1 MASINTATEQVHVLQ
16 YVTPATWGD
25 GSDEG
30 LRELQR
36 IAGAIPS
43 DSFKIDPSVRTKLLH
58 DVYASFVADLSLPK
72 VSPEQERS
80 FLAASKRYGAAVDA
94 AEDRLAQFEGLWKIE
109 EADLKSRNEQI
120 TSLKKQRFRDSKVG
134 YFDDVEAEV
143 DAAEIEVQKF
153 RPVAGA
159 WVKAV
164 ERLTSALNASMRGS
178 NAGIWTYE
186 ASYSGLQVVKDC
198 ATDGPGWTKLTFNRA
213 ITSEQTRN
221 GSWNGGGGWGGS
233 FFGINAEANGS
244 DYSHVLATDG
254 ESINIGFCNLQYLPV
269 RPSNW
274 FDIGLLQAIDNGSL
288 SLKPDSPNYKKV
300 ILGSKGQIPRLVK
313 GLIVA
318 RSMQIEANLSTS
330 SLDEYK
336 RHISGSGGI
345 RIGPWSIG
353 GGGGSDEFKKVTQS
367 ANGGYVR
374 STDTTVPVI
383 IAVVTETTA
392 DDPPPEKASGK

>member
-1 MASINTATEQVHVLQ
+1 MSVRVYDFRKVRTPLTICVLFACSCLRLPAQTLDQRAYDAVWDRLEKMSINTATEQVHVLQ

-186 ASYSGLQVVKDC
+186 ASYSGLQGNGYREP
-198 ATDGPGWTKLTFNRA
+198 TD
-213 ITSEQTRN
+213 Q
-221 GSWNGGGGWGGS
+221 GGQ
-233 FFGINAEANGS
+233 N
-244 DYSHVLATDG
+244 
-254 ESINIGFCNLQYLPV
+254 
-269 RPSNW
+269 
-274 FDIGLLQAIDNGSL
+274 
-288 SLKPDSPNYKKV
+288 
-300 ILGSKGQIPRLVK
+300 
-313 GLIVA
+313 
-318 RSMQIEANLSTS
+318 
-330 SLDEYK
+330 
-336 RHISGSGGI
+336 
-345 RIGPWSIG
+345 
-353 GGGGSDEFKKVTQS
+353 
-367 ANGGYVR
+367 
-374 STDTTVPVI
+374 
-383 IAVVTETTA
+383 
-392 DDPPPEKASGK
+392 